1 MYHKM
6 TTNIC
11 TSSIQEIHRI
21 HH

>member
-11 TSSIQEIHRI
+11 KSSIQEIHRI